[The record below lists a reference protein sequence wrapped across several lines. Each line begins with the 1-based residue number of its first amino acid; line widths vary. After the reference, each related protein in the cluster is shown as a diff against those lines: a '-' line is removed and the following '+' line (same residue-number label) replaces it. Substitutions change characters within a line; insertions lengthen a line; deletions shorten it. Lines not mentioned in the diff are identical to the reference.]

1 MFINKNLKYKILFL
15 IFLLLPFPAF
25 AYAGPGSAIGILII
39 LITVILAFF
48 SSVIFK
54 IIALL
59 KLIFNWLKIQLSTN
73 KKIKKTKNKKK

>member
-73 KKIKKTKNKKK
+73 KKINKTKNKKK